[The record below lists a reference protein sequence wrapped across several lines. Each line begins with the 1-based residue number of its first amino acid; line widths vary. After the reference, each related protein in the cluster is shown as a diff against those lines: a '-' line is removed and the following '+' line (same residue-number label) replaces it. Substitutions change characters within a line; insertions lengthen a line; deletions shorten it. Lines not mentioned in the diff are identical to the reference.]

1 MFKAIWFREL
11 AASLIIYNDN
21 CIIMIELPLSDCFF
35 TCYTNRLNLLLYSLV
50 LLYVIM
56 DTCHFIFCHP
66 WYKASISS
74 YIVWFGLMGLKPCS
88 TIFQLHVY
96 GGSQF
101 YWWRKPEDKT
111 GGPEENHRPAK
122 TDKQLIYIF
131 HGITE
136 DIFHIKWCVFCLF
149 VFVLCLVYPI
159 LPVSLDSPFIF
170 YCLFGVL

>member
-74 YIVWFGLMGLKPCS
+74 YIVWFGFMGFKA
-88 TIFQLHVY
+88 IFNNISVTCI
-96 GGSQF
+96 
-101 YWWRKPEDKT
+101 WWQSILLVEKT

-136 DIFHIKWCVFCLF
+136 DIFHVKLYVFCLF
-149 VFVLCLVYPI
+149 VFVLCLVYRI
-159 LPVSLDSPFIF
+159 LPVSLDSPFFLLPIRCSLTF
-170 YCLFGVL
+170 I

>member
-74 YIVWFGLMGLKPCS
+74 YIVWFGFMGFKA
-88 TIFQLHVY
+88 IFNNISVTY
-96 GGSQF
+96 MYMVAVNFIGGKNRRAR
-101 YWWRKPEDKT
+101 RKPQT
-111 GGPEENHRPAK
+111 CQNWQTAH
-122 TDKQLIYIF
+122 IYIS
-131 HGITE
+131 
-136 DIFHIKWCVFCLF
+136 W
-149 VFVLCLVYPI
+149 
-159 LPVSLDSPFIF
+159 
-170 YCLFGVL
+170 